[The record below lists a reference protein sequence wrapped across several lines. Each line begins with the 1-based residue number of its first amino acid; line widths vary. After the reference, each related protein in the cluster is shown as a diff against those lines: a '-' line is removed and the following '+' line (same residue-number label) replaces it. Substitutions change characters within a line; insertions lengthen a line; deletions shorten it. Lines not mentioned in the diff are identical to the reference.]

1 MNNKILKKLISFML
15 AFLLLINLMP
25 RSTYAQDNFIFI
37 DGYKIEI
44 LEDSRQRTVAKLE
57 VDGQTYIMTHNMFEN
72 NYTLEKQTNE
82 NNFLRRIL
90 GSSGTVKRY
99 KVNVK
104 TFNEGELAASVENIN
119 DKSDMLKI
127 DETSDN
133 IKAQAALIIATGAV
147 AAALIKAILSVAAGV
162 VILGVT
168 HYAASQVIEKLKRNQ
183 KNVKYYAATRYK
195 DNVYVSS
202 AIKSKS
208 VAANRLKSGGDVFAI
223 SSGYAYDACKSA
235 SPIKEVSKPQKHGSG
250 SKYYKH
256 YHPMLTAK
264 KQSKAH
270 CFFI

>member
-1 MNNKILKKLISFML
+1 MNNKILKKMISLML
-15 AFLLLINLMP
+15 AFVLLINLIP
-25 RSTYAQDNFIFI
+25 RSTYAQDNFITI

-44 LEDSRQRTVAKLE
+44 LEDSGQRTVAKLE
-57 VDGQTYIMTHNMFEN
+57 VDGQTYTMTHNMFEN
-72 NYTLEKQTNE
+72 DYTLEKQTNE
-82 NNFLRRIL
+82 KNIFRSVL
-90 GSSGTVKRY
+90 GSSGTVEQY
-99 KVNVK
+99 KVNVE
-104 TFNEGELAASVENIN
+104 TFNEGELVASVENVN
-119 DKSDMLKI
+119 DKSDTLKI

-133 IKAQAALIIATGAV
+133 IKAQATLVVGTGAA
-147 AAALIKAILSVAAGV
+147 AAALIKAILAVAAGV

-168 HYAASQVIEKLKRNQ
+168 HYAASQVIEKLKRDQ

-208 VAANRLKSGGDVFAI
+208 AAANRLRSGGDVFAI

-235 SPIKEVSKPQKHGSG
+235 SPIKKVSKPQKHGSG
-250 SKYYKH
+250 SNYYKH